1 MTLATVFAALLFLAL
16 ILGDWYQFTSLRRG
30 TSRYGCV
37 LARHRDLLPI
47 ESARLQ
53 ALFGQHHALQLP
65 HGVARWF
72 PEQSVIV
79 IRPSYHVFS
88 LRFRTAWPLK
98 GTIDIA
104 TDSQQGGLLFTLVK
118 RIPWTS
124 AILTTIWL
132 TFVAMGTLVFV
143 VMFGLDGGFQS
154 AGGVLLALGIVALG
168 FLVLAFGVILLSLAY
183 RLEDQR
189 LMHVYRELQTAL
201 TA

>member
-1 MTLATVFAALLFLAL
+1 MLATVFGALLFVAL
-16 ILGDWYQFTSLRRG
+16 IIGDWYQFTSLHGG
-30 TSRYGCV
+30 TSRYGFGV
-37 LARHRDLLPI
+37 ARRRDLLTIQP
-47 ESARLQ
+47 AHLHTV
-53 ALFGQHHALQLP
+53 FGQHRALQLP

-72 PEQSVIV
+72 PEQAVIV
-79 IRPSYHVFS
+79 VRPSYRLFS

-104 TDSQQGGLLFTLVK
+104 SDPQQGGLVFTLVK

-124 AILTTIWL
+124 AILTMGWL
-132 TFVAMGTLVFV
+132 TLVAMGTLMFV
-143 VMFGLDGGFQS
+143 VMFWIDGGFRS

-168 FLVLAFGVILLSLAY
+168 LLVLAFGMILLSLAY